1 MNSLLIIR
9 FVLII
14 IVFGIIMFFIKL
26 NRSFKIDRRVSRYS
40 IDSIIDD
47 NNSIIDI
54 LGRKYDHLIRRARKK
69 VGKVELLNRQSF
81 KYDKYLYVGD
91 AKQLIDFIII
101 KLLVGICFVLL
112 VVISLSIQGRVI
124 SFFGM
129 IIGFIFGYYIY
140 DIYLYFSN
148 KNKMRKIKNDMLRAV
163 IVMNNAFK
171 AGKSILQAVEIV
183 SNDLPKPISVEFRRI
198 YQDLTLG
205 ISAEVAFSRFAYR
218 VNVEEAKYL
227 SSSLTILNRTGGNI
241 VNVFNSIEKTLF
253 DKKKLEEDLKNST
266 QASNLIVKVLMGVPV
281 LFVIVIYFLS
291 PTYFLPLFESSLGY
305 FMLFII
311 FIMFMIYIY
320 LLNKIMK
327 VKV

>member
-140 DIYLYFSN
+140 DIYLYCNICNNLYQTVSSN
-148 KNKMRKIKNDMLRAV
+148 KRIKCPMRVK
-163 IVMNNAFK
+163 
-171 AGKSILQAVEIV
+171 
-183 SNDLPKPISVEFRRI
+183 
-198 YQDLTLG
+198 LG
-205 ISAEVAFSRFAYR
+205 I
-218 VNVEEAKYL
+218 
-227 SSSLTILNRTGGNI
+227 
-241 VNVFNSIEKTLF
+241 
-253 DKKKLEEDLKNST
+253 
-266 QASNLIVKVLMGVPV
+266 
-281 LFVIVIYFLS
+281 
-291 PTYFLPLFESSLGY
+291 
-305 FMLFII
+305 
-311 FIMFMIYIY
+311 
-320 LLNKIMK
+320 
-327 VKV
+327 